1 MARRYDTRTTIFS
14 PEGRLYQ
21 VEYALEAISQAG
33 TCLGMR
39 TNEGIFLVAEKR
51 VTDKLLDSNVMREK
65 IFKISQNV
73 ICAVAGITADANVLV
88 SKLRAMAAGFRS
100 SYEDDIPIE
109 QLVSLLAD
117 FKQRYT
123 QVGGKRPYGVS
134 LLYAGWDLHHG
145 FQLYQS
151 DPSGNYTG
159 WFATCVGKN
168 QQTAVSHFKQE
179 SKDSVENMTL
189 EDAKKLVMKVL
200 FKTLDRKPTT
210 ERLEVAELKMVEGK
224 LVMRFVPDDE
234 VKELIVEAEEAC
246 KAAASTD

>member
-1 MARRYDTRTTIFS
+1 
-14 PEGRLYQ
+14 
-21 VEYALEAISQAG
+21 
-33 TCLGMR
+33 
-39 TNEGIFLVAEKR
+39 
-51 VTDKLLDSNVMREK
+51 MREK

-88 SKLRAMAAGFRS
+88 SKLRAMAAGFRC

-109 QLVSLLAD
+109 QL
-117 FKQRYT
+117 
-123 QVGGKRPYGVS
+123 RPYGVS

-179 SKDSVENMTL
+179 SKDNVENMTL